1 MHKRAHTRRK
11 PVRAR
16 FVAHARENAS
26 CTCACAPIFMKLIV
40 VVHWYLMSLSIKF
53 HADPS
58 FGCRDICKT
67 IMTFVWSLIFYI
79 FCMFSNLSIKIPSK
93 CENYTELVGTY
104 GNFISKC
111 PVISENMAP
120 ILAHMVLLNRSYSKM
135 ILYQSLWI
143 TLYEHE
149 HREPCIDVVKA
160 GSLCVIGL
168 LYYEDLKKVAHSI
181 GVHHLPMSLY
191 VLGDV
196 SEPGRLVDWDSLNL
210 ALDNYVDD

>member
-16 FVAHARENAS
+16 FVARARESAS
-26 CTCACAPIFMKLIV
+26 CTGVCARIFMKLIV

-93 CENYTELVGTY
+93 CENYMKLVGTY
-104 GNFISKC
+104 GNYISKC
-111 PVISENMAP
+111 PFTSENMAP
-120 ILAHMVLLNRSYSKM
+120 ILAHMVNISQEQPSIEKCRWFSSNRVQSHHSCEANKYRISKPFFFVFSIAGFWL
-135 ILYQSLWI
+135 ILSNKI
-143 TLYEHE
+143 
-149 HREPCIDVVKA
+149 I
-160 GSLCVIGL
+160 
-168 LYYEDLKKVAHSI
+168 
-181 GVHHLPMSLY
+181 
-191 VLGDV
+191 
-196 SEPGRLVDWDSLNL
+196 RLTISRG
-210 ALDNYVDD
+210 